1 MSAQVWLVFCAACV
15 ILFALPSP
23 ISFKVASYAAI
34 RGKRAFAASV
44 MGATLG
50 IVTTVTAASIVVAGS
65 EFLPSTV
72 LNIVQWAGT
81 GWLMLFSLWTIATPA
96 AREANADNDNLCGK
110 TFGTIF
116 TDCFVIAAL
125 RLRYFGFFVAFLVQF
140 VNGTRDV
147 IEMIMQMQAVVLL
160 LAFACLVF
168 QATFARLTITSVRR
182 MSVTKKLRN
191 PKRTHFIAG
200 RAVTAGYR
208 RIAA

>member
-1 MSAQVWLVFCAACV
+1 MIAAV
-15 ILFALPSP
+15 T
-23 ISFKVASYAAI
+23 
-34 RGKRAFAASV
+34 
-44 MGATLG
+44 GATLG
-50 IVTTVTAASIVVAGS
+50 IVTTVTAASIIVVGT
-65 EFLPSTV
+65 ELLPSTFV
-72 LNIVQWAGT
+72 DIARWAGT

-96 AREANADNDNLCGK
+96 ARTANADNDNLRGK

-147 IEMIMQMQAVVLL
+147 IEMVLQVQAAVLVLTVV
-160 LAFACLVF
+160 CLVF
-168 QATFARLTITSVRR
+168 QAIFARLTITSVRR

>member
-34 RGKRAFAASV
+34 RGKCAFVASV

-96 AREANADNDNLCGK
+96 AREANADNDNLRGK
-110 TFGTIF
+110 TFGTVF

>member
-1 MSAQVWLVFCAACV
+1 MSAQVWLVFCAACA

-23 ISFKVASYAAI
+23 ISYKVASYAAI
-34 RGKRAFAASV
+34 RGKRALIAAV
-44 MGATLG
+44 TGATIG
-50 IVTTVTAASIVVAGS
+50 IVTTITAASILVAGA

-72 LNIVQWAGT
+72 LDIVQWAGT

-96 AREANADNDNLCGK
+96 AREANADNDNLRGK
-110 TFGTIF
+110 SFGTIF
-116 TDCFVIAAL
+116 TDCFVLSAL
-125 RLRYFGFFVAFLVQF
+125 RLRYFGFFVAFIVQF

-147 IEMIMQMQAVVLL
+147 VEMVSQMQAVALL
-160 LAFACLVF
+160 IAFACLTI
-168 QATFARLTITSVRR
+168 QASFARLTIRSVRR